1 MLPIL
6 VVDDDAAI
14 RRIAERALSSSGF
27 EVLQARDGAAAVE
40 MLERTPAGV
49 QLVITDL
56 RMPRMS
62 GVELIRV
69 LRERWPATPVV
80 VMTGY
85 SDERLIASQL
95 LGSSLQVVEKPFTL
109 GELDAAV
116 RTALGVASAA

>member
-14 RRIAERALSSSGF
+14 RRIAARALSSSGF

-40 MLERTPAGV
+40 ILERVPAM

-85 SDERLIASQL
+85 SDERVIAGQL
-95 LGSSLQVVEKPFTL
+95 LGSTPQVIEKPFTL
-109 GELDAAV
+109 AELDAAV
-116 RTALGVASAA
+116 RRALAIASAA

>member
-14 RRIAERALSSSGF
+14 RRIAARALSSSGF
-27 EVLQARDGAAAVE
+27 AVLQARDGAAAVE
-40 MLERTPAGV
+40 ILERVPAGM

-85 SDERLIASQL
+85 SDERVIAGQL
-95 LGSSLQVVEKPFTL
+95 LGSTPQVVEKPFTL
-109 GELDAAV
+109 AELDAAV
-116 RTALGVASAA
+116 RTALGIASAA